1 MATPDAKSRTPL
13 FISYSHKDKI
23 WYEQFEEILH
33 ASNLNEWSD
42 SKIEVSEN
50 WDTKIQ
56 DALSEARIALLLIS
70 PTFLS
75 SEYIQKRELPAILH
89 AHREEEPWLATPPRP
104 PGVCLRRCCS
114 SDCCSKDQYRSRRA
128 SRSGAD

>member
-1 MATPDAKSRTPL
+1 MVTPDAKSRTPL

-23 WYEQFEEILH
+23 WYEQFEEILR

-50 WDTKIQ
+50 WDTTIQ

-75 SEYIQKRELPAILH
+75 SEYIQNRELPAILH
-89 AHREEEPWLATPPRP
+89 AHREEE
-104 PGVCLRRCCS
+104 
-114 SDCCSKDQYRSRRA
+114 
-128 SRSGAD
+128 